1 MMGVTR
7 LLPPST
13 QMNRATINPVGHLLR
28 GVVEDQRLKILLD
41 EELLRP
47 FSPEPDE
54 AAFSAL
60 LRRHERQ
67 TSD

>member
-1 MMGVTR
+1 
-7 LLPPST
+7 
-13 QMNRATINPVGHLLR
+13 MNRATINPVGHLLR